1 MWIANTFLYMIHTCM
16 YIFFVPIVIGLLH
29 VHLYKVLMVL
39 LHASYKTR
47 LSLDLK
53 WFPVMIWI
61 CNKAEHQKETV
72 LFVETE
78 F

>member
-1 MWIANTFLYMIHTCM
+1 MHKNNVDCKYMIHV
-16 YIFFVPIVIGLLH
+16 YILCVPIVIGLLH
-29 VHLYKVLMVL
+29 VHLYKVLMIL
-39 LHASYKTR
+39 LHASNKTR